1 MSIAIIG
8 TGNMAKG
15 LAGLFAAAG
24 FDIVLGA
31 RDAAKG
37 KEVADALGAKI
48 SVSDVPSAAAGSD
61 IVVLAIPYDAAA
73 AVLSSAGNLAGKIV
87 VDITNPLTPDY
98 AGLTIGHETSAA
110 EEIQKLV
117 PDAHVVKAFNTL
129 FAQVLQGGGKVAGA
143 GATVFIAGDNE
154 GANDRIAEIAAKAGL
169 KPLKTGGLKLARYIE
184 PVAGLNIALGYG
196 CGLGTAIAPTWAGIA

>member
-24 FDIVLGA
+24 FDVVLGA

-37 KEVADALGAKI
+37 KEVANAIGAKV
-48 SVSDVPSAAAGSD
+48 SVSDVASAAAGSD
-61 IVVLAIPYDAAA
+61 VVVLAVPYDAAA
-73 AVLSSAGNLAGKIV
+73 AALSSAGDLAGKIV
-87 VDITNPLTPDY
+87 IDITNPLTPDY

-117 PDAHVVKAFNTL
+117 PEAHVVKAFNTL
-129 FAQVLQGGGKVAGA
+129 FAQVLQGGGTVAGT
-143 GATVFIAGDNE
+143 GATVFIAGDSE
-154 GANDRIAEIAAKAGL
+154 GATDKVAEIAEKAGL
-169 KPLKTGGLKLARYIE
+169 EPLKTGGLKLARYIE

-196 CGLGTAIAPTWAGIA
+196 RGHGTAIAPTWAGLV